1 MKTIRRNPL
10 PPVPA
15 GNESELGPELS
26 GEPLLL
32 DVIRRV
38 ASADQGALGELYDA
52 TSPTVFGLVRR
63 IVGDYSAA
71 EEVTVVVYSQVWR
84 LASAYSEEKGSP
96 ITWLLLIARSR
107 AIDHLRSRARR
118 VKEQERPIEVA
129 YDHAHPGPDPETAVI
144 SGNLRQIVRDT
155 LANLEPEQITMLQ
168 LAFFEGLSHGE
179 IAAKTGTPLGTVKTR
194 IRAGMMRMRELL
206 EVRQGVL

>member
-1 MKTIRRNPL
+1 MLAAR
-10 PPVPA
+10 A
-15 GNESELGPELS
+15 GSKAD

-71 EEVTVVVYSQVWR
+71 EEVTIDVYTQVWR
-84 LASAYSEEKGSP
+84 LASAYSEDKGSP
-96 ITWLLLIARSR
+96 VTWLLMIARSR

-129 YDHAHPGPDPETAVI
+129 FDHSHPGPDPEAAAI
-144 SGNLRQIVRDT
+144 SGKRRQIVRDI
-155 LANLEPEQITMLQ
+155 LANLEPEQVAMLQ

-179 IAAKTGTPLGTVKTR
+179 IASKTGIPLGTVKTR

-206 EVRQGVL
+206 EVRQGAL

>member
-1 MKTIRRNPL
+1 MLDGRATSRTHDGK
-10 PPVPA
+10 
-15 GNESELGPELS
+15 
-26 GEPLLL
+26 PLLV

-63 IVGDYSAA
+63 IVGDYSVA
-71 EEVTVVVYSQVWR
+71 EEVTIDVYTQVWR

-96 ITWLLLIARSR
+96 VTWLMMLARSR

-129 YDHAHPGPDPETAVI
+129 FDQCHPDPDPEKAAI
-144 SGNLRQIVRDT
+144 SRNCRQIVRNI
-155 LANLEPEQITMLQ
+155 LANLEPEQVSMLQ

-179 IAAKTGTPLGTVKTR
+179 IAARTGIPLGTVKTR

-206 EVRQGVL
+206 EVRQGAL

>member
-1 MKTIRRNPL
+1 M
-10 PPVPA
+10 
-15 GNESELGPELS
+15 ESR
-26 GEPLLL
+26 LLL

-38 ASADQGALGELYDA
+38 AGADQGALGELYDA

-107 AIDHLRSRARR
+107 AIDHVRSRARR

-129 YDHAHPGPDPETAVI
+129 YDYAHPGPDPETAVI

>member
-1 MKTIRRNPL
+1 M
-10 PPVPA
+10 
-15 GNESELGPELS
+15 ESR
-26 GEPLLL
+26 LLL
-32 DVIRRV
+32 DAIRRV
-38 ASADQGALGELYDA
+38 AGADQGALGELYDA

-71 EEVTVVVYSQVWR
+71 EEVTVDVYSQVWR

-107 AIDHLRSRARR
+107 AIDHVRSRARR

-129 YDHAHPGPDPETAVI
+129 YDYTHPGPDPETAVI

-155 LANLEPEQITMLQ
+155 LANLEPEQVAMLQ

>member
-1 MKTIRRNPL
+1 MLAAR
-10 PPVPA
+10 A
-15 GNESELGPELS
+15 GSKADG
-26 GEPLLL
+26 GERLLL

-71 EEVTVVVYSQVWR
+71 EEVIIDVYAQVWR

-96 ITWLLLIARSR
+96 ITWLLMIARSR

-118 VKEQERPIEVA
+118 VKEQERPLEA
-129 YDHAHPGPDPETAVI
+129 AFDHAHPGADPETAVI
-144 SGNLRQIVRDT
+144 SGNLRQIVRDI
-155 LANLEPEQITMLQ
+155 LANLEPEQVTMLQ

-179 IAAKTGTPLGTVKTR
+179 IASKTGIPLGTVKTR

-206 EVRQGVL
+206 EVRQGAL

>member
-1 MKTIRRNPL
+1 MFNGWAVSRTHD
-10 PPVPA
+10 
-15 GNESELGPELS
+15 
-26 GEPLLL
+26 GEPLLV

-38 ASADQGALGELYDA
+38 ASADQVALGELYDA
-52 TSPTVFGLVRR
+52 TSPAVFGLVRR
-63 IVGDYSAA
+63 IVRDFSTA
-71 EEVTVVVYSQVWR
+71 EEVTIDVYTQVWR

-96 ITWLLLIARSR
+96 LTWLLMLARSR

-129 YDHAHPGPDPETAVI
+129 FDHSHPDPDPELAAI
-144 SGNLRQIVRDT
+144 SGNRRQIVREI
-155 LANLEPEQITMLQ
+155 LADLEPEQVTMLQ

-179 IAAKTGTPLGTVKTR
+179 IAAKTGIPLGTVKTR
-194 IRAGMMRMRELL
+194 IRTGMMRMRELL

>member
-1 MKTIRRNPL
+1 MFSAMRAR
-10 PPVPA
+10 A
-15 GNESELGPELS
+15 GSKADG

-32 DVIRRV
+32 DVVRRV

-52 TSPTVFGLVRR
+52 TSPTVFGLIRR
-63 IVGDYSAA
+63 IVGDYSVA
-71 EEVTVVVYSQVWR
+71 EEVTIDVYTQVWR

-96 ITWLLLIARSR
+96 VTWLMMLARSR

-129 YDHAHPGPDPETAVI
+129 FDQCHPDPDPEKAAI
-144 SGNLRQIVRDT
+144 SRNCRQIVRNI
-155 LANLEPEQITMLQ
+155 LANLEPEQVSMLQ

-179 IAAKTGTPLGTVKTR
+179 IAARTGIPLGTVKTR

-206 EVRQGVL
+206 EVRQGAL